1 VGAAI
6 YDIAK
11 TPQSSMHQI
20 TRILDKLYVGFN
32 AKTLFLR
39 LDFLTRPD
47 PLIEFVLAIKRPRP
61 ITVVLSPL
69 RGVIEKFE
77 LEGEIQ
83 KRSSLQPTYKIDR
96 LLELGISFKDL
107 NLRSGE
113 VLGFQLLAKLNGKPL
128 EEFPRMNLIE
138 LEVPSQEFDLIEWSV

>member
-1 VGAAI
+1 
-6 YDIAK
+6 
-11 TPQSSMHQI
+11 MHQV

-32 AKTLFLR
+32 ARTLFLR

-47 PLIEFVLAIKRPRP
+47 PLIEFILAIKRPKP

-77 LEGEIQ
+77 LEAEIQ
-83 KRSSLQPTYKIDR
+83 KRSSLKPTYKIDR

-107 NLRSGE
+107 KLKSGE
-113 VLGFQLLAKLNGKPL
+113 VLGFQLLAKLNGKLL